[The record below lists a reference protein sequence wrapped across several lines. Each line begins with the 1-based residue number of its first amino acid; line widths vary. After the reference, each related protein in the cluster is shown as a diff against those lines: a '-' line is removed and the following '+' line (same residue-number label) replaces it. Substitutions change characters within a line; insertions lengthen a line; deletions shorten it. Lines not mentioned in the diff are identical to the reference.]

1 MRRSEINAILKDAQ
15 AFFDKFSIK
24 LPPFAHL
31 APHELAAIAGS
42 DVIANNLGWDVT
54 DYGLGTFDE
63 MGLFL
68 FTARNGKPENL
79 AAGKGI
85 TYAEKIMI
93 SRQDQ
98 ISPMHRH
105 YFKTEDII
113 NRGGAKLVLEL
124 YGPDAD
130 GFVDR
135 EASFTVPMDGVERT
149 FTPGTRVSLEP
160 GESITLV
167 PGIWHAFWGEGGD
180 VLIGEVS
187 TVNDDNKDN
196 WFAEPIARFAEV
208 EEDVAAWR
216 LLVSDYPNLSKFAA
230 SAAE

>member
-1 MRRSEINAILKDAQ
+1 MRRSQINDILERAK
-15 AFFDKFSIK
+15 AFIDQHQVH

-31 APHELAAIAGS
+31 APAELATLAGT
-42 DVIANNLGWDVT
+42 DVIANGLGWDVT
-54 DYGLGTFDE
+54 DYGLGKFDE

-68 FTARNGKPENL
+68 FTVRNGKPENL
-79 AAGKGI
+79 QKGEGI
-85 TYAEKIMI
+85 TYAEKVMI
-93 SRQDQ
+93 SRKDQ
-98 ISPMHRH
+98 YSPMHRH

-124 YGPDAD
+124 FGPDEK
-130 GFVDR
+130 GEIDR

-149 FTPGTRVSLEP
+149 FTPGTRVALEP

-208 EEDVAAWR
+208 DEDVSAWR